1 MNHPVKCFF
10 EDTGKLRLGLV
21 PLNAWVQRVMDEEG
35 GVLKSLSIII
45 CSDRFLHTLNKQ
57 FLKHDTL
64 TDIITFPYHEEGAPI
79 EAELYISIDRVR
91 ENAGTMGTTWR
102 EELDRVIIH
111 GVLHLLG
118 YEDATPVQ
126 KEEIHRKEDYCL
138 TLRP

>member
-1 MNHPVKCFF
+1 
-10 EDTGKLRLGLV
+10 
-21 PLNAWVQRVMDEEG
+21 MDEEHKT
-35 GVLKSLSIII
+35 LKSLNIIV
-45 CSDRFLHTLNKQ
+45 CSDSFLHILNKQ
-57 FLKHDTL
+57 FLHHDTL

-91 ENAGTMGTTWR
+91 ENAMNLGSTWR

-118 YEDATPVQ
+118 YEDASPEQ
-126 KEEIHRKEDYCL
+126 KEEIHRREDYCL